1 MKKKLFLMIAVLS
14 MTLSASAQF
23 EADKLYVG
31 ASLTGL
37 NMNYNGKDG
46 LNLGVQAHLGYLV
59 EDNWMV
65 LGQASYQHS
74 GNDAVSDYISAGIGG
89 RYYIIQNGLYLG
101 GGVKLA
107 HSGGYNDF
115 MPGVEVGYAFFLG
128 KSVTL
133 EPAIYYDQSF
143 KKHVDYSTVGLKLGI
158 GIYL

>member
-1 MKKKLFLMIAVLS
+1 MLVGQVEYNHSGLEGVKDYFS
-14 MTLSASAQF
+14 
-23 EADKLYVG
+23 VG
-31 ASLTGL
+31 A
-37 NMNYNGKDG
+37 
-46 LNLGVQAHLGYLV
+46 QA
-59 EDNWMV
+59 
-65 LGQASYQHS
+65 
-74 GNDAVSDYISAGIGG
+74 
-89 RYYIIQNGLYLG
+89 RYYIEQNGLYLG